1 MGNIQSNTK
10 VNFEYVQNC
19 IEYPNSQIIISVL
32 DNNLQHCLIHTT
44 IHAEEE
50 EEIVNNYIKNNK
62 NKPIVI
68 YGKNCC
74 DEKVIKKYKQLI
86 TYGFKNVKI
95 YLGGLF
101 EWLCLQ
107 DIYGKEKFKT
117 SGDELDILKYK

>member
-10 VNFEYVQNC
+10 VNFEYIQNC
-19 IEYPNSQIIISVL
+19 IEYPSSQIIINVL
-32 DNNLQHCLIHTT
+32 DNDLQHCLIYTT
-44 IHAEEE
+44 VHAKEE
-50 EEIVNNYIKNNK
+50 EEIVNSHIKNDK
-62 NKPIVI
+62 TKPIII

-74 DEKVIKKYKQLI
+74 DEKVIKKHKQLV

-95 YLGGLF
+95 YFGGLF